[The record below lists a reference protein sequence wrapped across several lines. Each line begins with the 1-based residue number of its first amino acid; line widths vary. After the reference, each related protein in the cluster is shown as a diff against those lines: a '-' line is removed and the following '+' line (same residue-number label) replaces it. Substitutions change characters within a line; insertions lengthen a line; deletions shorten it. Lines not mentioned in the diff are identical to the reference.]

1 MQVLVFVKRVVDH
14 NVKVRVRADGTGV
27 DTAGLKMSMNPFDEV
42 AVEQAVRLRQ
52 AGVAGRVTVVACG
65 PAVTQD
71 VLRTALAMGADQA
84 ILLDP
89 GAGSS
94 EGPALIEALAALVQR
109 EGADLVLCGK
119 QAIDDDLGDTVP
131 MLAARLDWPQ
141 ALSVNRLERTGD
153 GLTVDCDGDLGLE
166 QWQLPLPAVLGVDL
180 RLCDPRAISLPN
192 MMKAKKAAITTVAL
206 DELIAP
212 AEGADAAALAPRF
225 AVTACATP
233 PARAPGQRVDS
244 LPQLLER
251 LRQLPALNAS
261 A

>member
-1 MQVLVFVKRVVDH
+1 MHVLVFVKRVVDH
-14 NVKVRVRADGTGV
+14 NVKVRVRADGSGV
-27 DTAGLKMSMNPFDEV
+27 DTTGLKMSMNPFDEV

-52 AGVAGRVTVVACG
+52 AGLATKVTAVACG

-84 ILLDP
+84 VLLDP
-89 GAGSS
+89 GSASA
-94 EGPALIEALAALVQR
+94 EGPALIEALAALVRR
-109 EGADLVLCGK
+109 ESADLVLCGK

-131 MLAARLDWPQ
+131 MLAALLDWPQ
-141 ALSVNRLERTGD
+141 ALSVNRLERSGD
-153 GLTVDCDGDLGLE
+153 GLTVDCDGDQGLE

-192 MMKAKKAAITTVAL
+192 MMKAKKAAITTVPLA
-206 DELIAP
+206 EL
-212 AEGADAAALAPRF
+212 ADTAALAPRF
-225 AVTACATP
+225 AVTGCATP

>member
-1 MQVLVFVKRVVDH
+1 MHVLVFVKRVVDH
-14 NVKVRVRADGTGV
+14 NVKVRVHADGSGV
-27 DTAGLKMSMNPFDEV
+27 DTTGLKMSMNPFDEV

-52 AGVAGRVTVVACG
+52 AGQATKVTAVACG
-65 PAVTQD
+65 PAIAQD
-71 VLRTALAMGADQA
+71 VLRTALAMGADHA

-89 GAGSS
+89 GAGSGV
-94 EGPALIEALAALVQR
+94 GPALIEALAALVQR

-131 MLAARLDWPQ
+131 MLAALLDWPQ
-141 ALSVNRLERTGD
+141 ALSVNRLERSD
-153 GLTVDCDGDLGLE
+153 NGLTVDCDGDQGLE

-192 MMKAKKAAITTVAL
+192 MMKAKKAAITTVPLA
-206 DELIAP
+206 ELADSAERAP
-212 AEGADAAALAPRF
+212 HF
-225 AVTACATP
+225 AITGCATP

-261 A
+261 V

>member
-1 MQVLVFVKRVVDH
+1 MHVLVFVKRVVDH
-14 NVKVRVRADGTGV
+14 NVKVRVRADGSGV
-27 DTAGLKMSMNPFDEV
+27 DTTGLKMSMNPFDEV

-52 AGVAGRVTVVACG
+52 AGLATKVTAVACG

-84 ILLDP
+84 VLLDP
-89 GAGSS
+89 GSASA
-94 EGPALIEALAALVQR
+94 EGPALIEGLAALVRR

-131 MLAARLDWPQ
+131 MLAALLDWPQ
-141 ALSVNRLERTGD
+141 ALSVNRLERSGD
-153 GLTVDCDGDLGLE
+153 GLTVDCDGDQGLE

-192 MMKAKKAAITTVAL
+192 MMKAKKAAITTVPLA
-206 DELIAP
+206 EL
-212 AEGADAAALAPRF
+212 ADTAALAPRF
-225 AVTACATP
+225 AVTGCATP

-251 LRQLPALNAS
+251 LRQLPALNATV
-261 A
+261 